1 MEKDKKTLNP
11 LLSAVIG
18 GLIVAIVGIVAIS
31 AGWIKSED
39 GEKTIVKQK
48 SISKPSQKNGE
59 GPTVAEVYD
68 KESSGVVFI
77 KAQITTGGGGGDSRS
92 PFGTPEPRRGTA
104 SGSGFVIDDDG
115 HIVTNA
121 HVINDADEVTVEFDD
136 EKSTKAK
143 VVGKDTSIDI
153 AILKV
158 ESSKN
163 KMNPLPLGNSKGL
176 KVGDPVIAIGN
187 PFGLDRTV
195 TTGIVSALQREI
207 RAPNGF
213 TIKDVIQTDASIN
226 PGNSGGPLL
235 DADGKVVGVNSQIA
249 TAGGGSEGVGFAVS
263 IDTVR
268 DALPQLKS
276 KGKVDR
282 PFMGITGLS
291 LDAEMLKE
299 LNLPT
304 DEGVL
309 IQEVSKDGPAKKAG
323 LKGGT
328 TQVTVNGT
336 EVMLGGDII
345 KEVDGKKIKDMKEV
359 VEIVDSKKP
368 GDKIT
373 VKYLR
378 DNKEKTATVKLGTR
392 PDRQTTN

>member
-1 MEKDKKTLNP
+1 MQEGKKTLNP
-11 LLSAVIG
+11 ILSAVIG

-39 GEKTIVKQK
+39 GEKAIVKQAP
-48 SISKPSQKNGE
+48 ISKPSQKNGE
-59 GPTVAEVYD
+59 GPTVAEVYK

-77 KAQITTGGGGGDSRS
+77 KAQITTGGDELS
-92 PFGTPEPRRGTA
+92 PFGSPEPRKGTA

-121 HVINDADEVTVEFDD
+121 HVISDADEVTVEFDD
-136 EKSTKAK
+136 DKSTKAK
-143 VVGKDTSIDI
+143 VIGKDTSVDI
-153 AILKV
+153 AILKA
-158 ESSKN
+158 ESPKG
-163 KMNPLPLGNSKGL
+163 KMNPLPLGESKDL

-235 DADGKVVGVNSQIA
+235 DAVGKVVGVNSQIA
-249 TAGGGSEGVGFAVS
+249 TAGGGSEGVGFAVP

-276 KGKVDR
+276 KGKVER
-282 PFMGITGLS
+282 AFMGITGLS

-323 LKGGT
+323 LKGGS

-345 KEVDGKKIKDMKEV
+345 KEVDGKKIKDMEEV
-359 VEIVDSKKP
+359 VELVDSKKP
-368 GDKIT
+368 GDKIK

-378 DNKEKTATVKLGTR
+378 EKKEKTATVKLGAR
-392 PDRQTTN
+392 PDSQTTN

>member
-1 MEKDKKTLNP
+1 MQEGKKTLNP

-77 KAQITTGGGGGDSRS
+77 KAQITTGGGGDSPS

-104 SGSGFVIDDDG
+104 SGSGFVIDNDG

-121 HVINDADEVTVEFDD
+121 HVISDADEVTVEFDD

-143 VVGKDTSIDI
+143 VIGKDTSIDI

-158 ESSKN
+158 ESSKD
-163 KMNPLPLGNSKGL
+163 KMNPLPLGQSKDL
-176 KVGDPVIAIGN
+176 KVGDAVIAIGN

-235 DADGKVVGVNSQIA
+235 DAEGKVVGVNSQIA
-249 TAGGGSEGVGFAVS
+249 TAGGGSEGVGFAVP
-263 IDTVR
+263 IDTIR

-345 KEVDGKKIKDMKEV
+345 KEVNGKKIKDMKEV

-368 GDKIT
+368 GDKIK

-378 DNKEKTATVKLGTR
+378 DNKEKTASVKLGTR
-392 PDRQTTN
+392 PDRQTNN